1 MAVLGGIASGKSQV
15 ARGLA
20 GATGL
25 LIDADAI
32 AHEVLA
38 SDEVTR
44 LVRARFGSAVLGADG
59 RPERA
64 ALARVVFADE
74 AARRELEG
82 WIHPRVR
89 DRMRAELERAAHFDV
104 AVLDVPLLLENDA
117 VHGLCAL
124 VDLLVFVDAPSAA
137 REERA
142 RAARGWSAGEVARR
156 EAHQMPLEEKR
167 ARANVVIDNSGDQA
181 ALERA
186 VAALRSEILAQ
197 RTR

>member
-1 MAVLGGIASGKSQV
+1 V
-15 ARGLA
+15 A

-38 SDEVTR
+38 GDAVTE
-44 LVRARFGSAVLGADG
+44 LVRARFGAGVLGPDG
-59 RPERA
+59 RPDRA

-89 DRMRAELERAAHFDV
+89 DRMRAELERAANFDV

-117 VHGLCAL
+117 VHGLCAE
-124 VDLLVFVDAPSAA
+124 VDLFVFVDAPTSV
-137 REERA
+137 REQRA
-142 RAARGWSAGEVARR
+142 RASRGWSAGEVERR
-156 EAHQMPLEEKR
+156 EALQVPLAEKR
-167 ARANVVIDNSGDQA
+167 ARADVVIDNSGAPTALAHA
-181 ALERA
+181 ADLLRA
-186 VAALRSEILAQ
+186 EVLA
-197 RTR
+197 RRAD